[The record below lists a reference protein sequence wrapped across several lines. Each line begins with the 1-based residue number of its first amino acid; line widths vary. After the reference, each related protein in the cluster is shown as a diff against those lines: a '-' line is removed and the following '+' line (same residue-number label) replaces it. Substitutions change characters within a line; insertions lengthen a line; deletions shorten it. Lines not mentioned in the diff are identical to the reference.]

1 MEKKYHKRCQECGR
15 TIFGRADKRFC
26 NDTCRSAH
34 SNRKYREANKNMLAI
49 NRILKKNH
57 LILHNILSEGR
68 DRCPTKELY
77 YKGFN
82 FDYFTSVKDG
92 PTAITCCYDIGYRTD
107 GETTLIN
114 R

>member
-34 SNRKYREANKNMLAI
+34 SNRKYREAHKSMLAI

-57 LILHNILSEGR
+57 LILYNILSEGR

-92 PTAITCCYDIGYRTD
+92 PTATTCCYDIGYRTD

-114 R
+114 K

>member
-1 MEKKYHKRCQECGR
+1 MEEKHHRRCQECGK

-26 NDTCRSAH
+26 DDPCRSAH
-34 SNRKYREANKNMLAI
+34 ANRKYREANKNMLAI
-49 NRILKKNH
+49 NRILRRNH
-57 LILHNILSEGR
+57 QILYNLISEGR
-68 DRCPTKELY
+68 DQCPTKDLY

-92 PTAITCCYDIGYRTD
+92 QPAITCCYDIGYRTD

-114 R
+114 K